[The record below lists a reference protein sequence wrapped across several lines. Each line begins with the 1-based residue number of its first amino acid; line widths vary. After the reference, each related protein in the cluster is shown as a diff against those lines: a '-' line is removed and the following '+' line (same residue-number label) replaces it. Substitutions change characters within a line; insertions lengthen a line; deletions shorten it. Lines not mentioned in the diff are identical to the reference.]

1 MSGFHPERPAARIGA
16 ARRTAAVLFLA
27 LVLPAFPNPFYGAP
41 EGEAPAPAA
50 PAVRPGPF
58 SNAQDG
64 QKRNLAASFEALG
77 ADSSPG
83 SWAALLGA
91 AFLYG
96 ALHAAGPGHRKT
108 VVFSL
113 FLGRGAR
120 AWEPMAAGFLSAGI
134 HAASGGVVL
143 LALSLLRGVL
153 ASFVQTERLILW
165 MDGLTLAALGALGVF
180 LLAGA
185 LRRLARGESH
195 EHGSG
200 GRGLYS
206 MLAISSL
213 VPCPGAILVLF
224 YALYRGAFPAGFAAF
239 LAMSLG
245 MGIVISGAAYL
256 AWFGRTG
263 LFSALKNRERRLVRI
278 TAALEAASY
287 ALILVFALRSAWPFL
302 KSLGN
307 LI

>member
-1 MSGFHPERPAARIGA
+1 MSGFLPERTVLIRP
-16 ARRTAAVLFLA
+16 ARRIAAALFLA
-27 LVLPAFPNPFYGAP
+27 AVLPAFPNPFYGAP
-41 EGEAPAPAA
+41 EGETPAPAA
-50 PAVRPGPF
+50 SVVRPGPF
-58 SNAQDG
+58 VDAQDG
-64 QKRNLAASFEALG
+64 QKRNLAESFERLG

-96 ALHAAGPGHRKT
+96 VLHAAGPGHRKT

-113 FLGRGAR
+113 FLGRKAR
-120 AWEPMAAGFLSAGI
+120 AWEPLAAGFLSAGI
-134 HAASGGVVL
+134 HAASGGAVL
-143 LALSLLRGVL
+143 LALSLIRGVL

-165 MDGLTLAALGALGVF
+165 MEGLTLAALGALGVF

-185 LRRLARGESH
+185 LRRLVRGESH

-200 GRGLYS
+200 GTGLYS
-206 MLAISSL
+206 MLALSSL
-213 VPCPGAILVLF
+213 VPCPGAVLVLIF
-224 YALYRGAFPAGFAAF
+224 ALYRGALLAGLAAF

-263 LFSALKNRERRLVRI
+263 FFSALKSRERQLARVS
-278 TAALEAASY
+278 AALEAASY
-287 ALILVFALRSAWPFL
+287 ALILAFALVSAWPFL
-302 KSLGN
+302 ASLRN